1 MGPAIIFDKSAFQ
14 ALSRDE
20 HGQRLFMFMENTTP
34 ILLREIVA
42 DLTKPEASGIAAS
55 QVVSSLASKF
65 CGDGGAV
72 SMDWKALC
80 LESLVGNEIAMTGQ
94 IIPYGLSHVV
104 GPDREPALFL
114 GPTEANE
121 GILRWAR
128 SVFTAEERVTADK
141 FRREAEAFE
150 LESLWGRL
158 DRDRVTL
165 AKSIEAIAPIVDTF
179 LDSEVNYPD
188 VLNWLV
194 DQLRP
199 LSPKARI
206 PELRKHVQE
215 TWRRDRRV
223 LRSAA
228 PYAHHCAR
236 SLLMLLVGSNVLSQR
251 PTNRLDIEY
260 FLYLPFCHLF
270 VSNDRVHRQLVNSL
284 LRPYQM
290 FATGDDFKRDLG
302 RFVEARDSAERALR
316 TRRSFAFGTRP
327 WPAPKSIL
335 WTVWEKAYPW
345 FPGAGNRAV
354 RIDAAE
360 QALAIAEAKE
370 LVAAVKATAGS

>member
-1 MGPAIIFDKSAFQ
+1 MGPALSFDKSAFQ

-42 DLTKPEASGIAAS
+42 DLTKPEASGIAANRL
-55 QVVSSLASKF
+55 VSSLASKF

-80 LESLVGNEIAMTGQ
+80 LESLAGSDVPMTGQ
-94 IIPYGLSHVV
+94 IIPHGLSHVA
-104 GPDREPALFL
+104 GSDREPALFL
-114 GPTEANE
+114 GPTEANQ

-128 SVFTAEERVTADK
+128 SQFTAEERVTADK

-150 LESLWGRL
+150 LGSLWGRL
-158 DRDRVTL
+158 DRGRVTL
-165 AKSIEAIAPIVDTF
+165 AKSIEAIPPIVDDF
-179 LDSEVNYPD
+179 LDSEGNYPD

-199 LSPKARI
+199 LSPQARI
-206 PELRKHVQE
+206 PELRRHILD

-228 PYAHHCAR
+228 PYPDHCAR

-260 FLYLPFCHLF
+260 LLYLPFCHLF
-270 VSNDRVHRQLVNSL
+270 VSNDKVHRQLINSL

-290 FATGDDFKRDLG
+290 FATGDDFKRDLA
-302 RFVEARDSAERALR
+302 RFVETRDATEQGLR
-316 TRRSFAFGTRP
+316 RRRSFAFGTRP
-327 WPAPKSIL
+327 WPAPKSVL
-335 WTVWEKAYPW
+335 WTAWEKAYPW
-345 FPGAGNRAV
+345 YPGAGNGAV
-354 RIDAAE
+354 RLDAAE
-360 QALAIAEAKE
+360 QALAVAEAKE
-370 LVAAVKATAGS
+370 LVASVNL